1 MVPPMSVGEPKDLRV
16 VVIGA
21 PKLDI
26 VRVVVVNDTGFGS
39 SGTMR
44 VSSMFLSTNVKDG
57 MWRLLWVVSV
67 IGDGDTGYISG
78 FDVPTWRVTA
88 ESSPMFSLSKVESG
102 VLA

>member
-1 MVPPMSVGEPKDLRV
+1 MPLGPVFIFAHVSLRLPTSKVLLSQSMVPPMSVGEPKDLRV

-39 SGTMR
+39 FGTMR

-57 MWRLLWVVSV
+57 MWRLL
-67 IGDGDTGYISG
+67 
-78 FDVPTWRVTA
+78 
-88 ESSPMFSLSKVESG
+88 
-102 VLA
+102 